1 MVEILEAH
9 VASRPDARAFVFLSE
24 RGDVEAELTFAA
36 LFARARALAG
46 EMLDRGG
53 RPGDRALM
61 VFPPGLDF
69 IVALFGCFLAE
80 IVAVPILPPRR
91 AAKRDASAEIV
102 ADCTPRFALTK
113 QDFATAVRDDIR
125 GRLGDHGLEWLVVAE
140 AAASH
145 GRPAPA
151 LPRPGR
157 EDLALLQYTS
167 GSTAL
172 PKGVM
177 VTHANLIDNLEMIRL
192 AFGNT
197 QASTHVSW
205 VPLHH
210 DMGLVL
216 VALQAFYLGATCVLM
231 APVSFLQR
239 PLSWLKAIHD
249 FRAEVAGAPN
259 FGFDLCVSRFRP
271 ESMEGIDLSCW
282 RVAFNAAEPVRADTL
297 ASFAA
302 TFAPY
307 GFDPRALHPCY
318 GMAEATLLIS
328 GGRRGEGGVIG
339 KASRAAMQA
348 LRIEAPDDE
357 GDAVSIVGCGRALAG
372 EAIAV
377 VDPETRQRVAC
388 GVIGEVWARGPN
400 VARGY
405 WQNQAASQETFA
417 AEIIGEPGV
426 SWLRTGDLGC
436 LDTRG
441 ELFVTGRIKDL
452 IIVRG
457 INHYPQ
463 DLEYT
468 VQRVDACLR
477 PGFGAAF
484 AIPDLRGQERIVIVQ
499 EVERTH
505 RHRIDL
511 DEIAAAIREA
521 VAEEHELSVYEVVLV
536 MPGTIPKTTSGK
548 IQRRLTRQLW
558 QEGRLEA
565 MPAAAR
571 TAQP

>member
-1 MVEILEAH
+1 MPGFNSMVEILAAH

-24 RGDVEAELTFAA
+24 RGGVESELTFAA
-36 LFARARALAG
+36 LFARAHALAG

-69 IVALFGCFLAE
+69 IVALFGCFLAGV
-80 IVAVPILPPRR
+80 VAVPILPPRR

-113 QDFATAVRDDIR
+113 QDFAIAVRDDIR
-125 GRLGDHGLEWLVVAE
+125 GRLGDHGLEWLVLAE
-140 AAASH
+140 PAASH
-145 GRPAPA
+145 ARPAST
-151 LPRPGR
+151 LPRPARG
-157 EDLALLQYTS
+157 DLALLQYTS

-239 PLSWLKAIHD
+239 PLSWLRAIHD

-259 FGFDLCVSRFRP
+259 FGFDLCVSRFRR

-302 TFAPY
+302 TFVPY

-318 GMAEATLLIS
+318 GMAEATLLI
-328 GGRRGEGGVIG
+328 
-339 KASRAAMQA
+339 
-348 LRIEAPDDE
+348 
-357 GDAVSIVGCGRALAG
+357 
-372 EAIAV
+372 
-377 VDPETRQRVAC
+377 
-388 GVIGEVWARGPN
+388 
-400 VARGY
+400 
-405 WQNQAASQETFA
+405 
-417 AEIIGEPGV
+417 
-426 SWLRTGDLGC
+426 
-436 LDTRG
+436 
-441 ELFVTGRIKDL
+441 
-452 IIVRG
+452 
-457 INHYPQ
+457 
-463 DLEYT
+463 
-468 VQRVDACLR
+468 
-477 PGFGAAF
+477 
-484 AIPDLRGQERIVIVQ
+484 
-499 EVERTH
+499 
-505 RHRIDL
+505 
-511 DEIAAAIREA
+511 
-521 VAEEHELSVYEVVLV
+521 
-536 MPGTIPKTTSGK
+536 
-548 IQRRLTRQLW
+548 
-558 QEGRLEA
+558 
-565 MPAAAR
+565 
-571 TAQP
+571 

>member
-1 MVEILEAH
+1 VPGFNSLVEILEAH

-24 RGDVEAELTFAA
+24 RGGVEAELTFAD

-69 IVALFGCFLAE
+69 IVALFGCLLAG

-113 QDFATAVRDDIR
+113 QDFAIAVRDDIR
-125 GRLGDHGLEWLVVAE
+125 GRLGDHGLEWLVLAEE
-140 AAASH
+140 AASYA
-145 GRPAPA
+145 RPSPP
-151 LPRPGR
+151 LPRPAR
-157 EDLALLQYTS
+157 QDLALLQYTS

-216 VALQAFYLGATCVLM
+216 VALQAFYLGAACVLM

-259 FGFDLCVSRFRP
+259 FGFDLCVSRFRR
-271 ESMEGIDLSCW
+271 ELMVGIDLSCW

-318 GMAEATLLIS
+318 GMAEAT
-328 GGRRGEGGVIG
+328 RT
-339 KASRAAMQA
+339 AMQA
-348 LRIEAPDDE
+348 LRIEAPGDDT
-357 GDAVSIVGCGRALAG
+357 DAVSIVGCGRALAG
-372 EAIAV
+372 EVVAI
-377 VDPETRQRVAC
+377 VDPETRQRLAC
-388 GVIGEVWARGPN
+388 GRIGEIWARGPN

-405 WQNQAASQETFA
+405 WQNHAASQETFA
-417 AEIIGEPGV
+417 AEIIGEPGAF
-426 SWLRTGDLGC
+426 WLRTGDLGC
-436 LDTRG
+436 LDARG
-441 ELFVTGRIKDL
+441 ELYVTGRIKDL

-484 AIPDLRGQERIVIVQ
+484 AITDLRGQERIVIVQ

-521 VAEEHELSVYEVVLV
+521 VAEEHELSVHEVVLV
-536 MPGTIPKTTSGK
+536 MPGTMPKTTSGK

-558 QEGRLEA
+558 QERRLEVV
-565 MPAAAR
+565 PAAAKNQS
-571 TAQP
+571 AQP